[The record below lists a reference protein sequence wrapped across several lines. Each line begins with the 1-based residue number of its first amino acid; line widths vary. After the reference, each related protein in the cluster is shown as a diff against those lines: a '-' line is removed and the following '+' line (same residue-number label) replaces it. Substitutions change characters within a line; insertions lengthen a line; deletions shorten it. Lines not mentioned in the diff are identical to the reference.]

1 MLELVKAGGWLMVP
15 LLLCSVVALAI
26 CLERLWTL
34 RTRRVTPP
42 ELLPQLW
49 QAIKDNRLDQS
60 MLSQVRQ
67 GSPLGAI
74 MAAGLLNARHGREI
88 MKESIEEAASSVVHE
103 LERYLNTLGSIAAI
117 APLLGL
123 LGTVLGMI
131 TVFTEITQVGTGNTA
146 ALAGG
151 IAEALITTAAGLV
164 IAIPAVFMH
173 RLLQRKVDTLVV
185 DMEAQAVKLVEILH
199 GDRESELSP
208 RQSVLL

>member
-1 MLELVKAGGWLMVP
+1 MVP